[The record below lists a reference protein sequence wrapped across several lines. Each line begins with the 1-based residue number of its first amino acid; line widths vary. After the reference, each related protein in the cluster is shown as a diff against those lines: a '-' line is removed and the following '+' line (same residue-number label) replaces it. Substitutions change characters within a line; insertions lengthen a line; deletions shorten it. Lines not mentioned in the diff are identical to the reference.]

1 MNSLVFLPKKGS
13 KNQILLLLYQMRPEQ
28 WVKNVLIFAAPTF
41 SLKIIDYMVIIKSI
55 EGFFLFCFVSGC
67 VYILND
73 FVDREADRNHP
84 VKRYRPIASGLLNPY
99 IALSA
104 GAVILVASIYFS
116 YYLGHLFSLLLSIYF
131 IMNITYSF
139 LLKNV
144 VIMDVM
150 TIAAGFVLRA
160 IGGGLIVN
168 VHFTPWFLICTMLL
182 ALFLA
187 ISKRR
192 HELSLLQDNQVSYRK
207 VLDKYSLQLLD
218 QMNTIVA
225 TAAIISY
232 ALFTFNSGHSIYLML
247 TIPFV
252 VYGIFRYLYLIHMEE
267 KGSNPEKIIFED
279 KHILVTVLLYAI
291 SVIAILLYLG

>member
-1 MNSLVFLPKKGS
+1 
-13 KNQILLLLYQMRPEQ
+13 MRPEQ